1 MRHLTDEISARS
13 STRATFG
20 GSPSSSNT
28 NSGGLI
34 PKSPESGRRVD
45 VGGGAGADTA
55 ATDKLES
62 RVRDLELENTALR
75 DRIQEL
81 EATNLQLEDAA
92 KLQKDKEEAED
103 PRAAELLASMQQS
116 VVGDSVLR
124 DQLEDLQFQLKATQ
138 KRLKAASETIKKQ
151 AQRIE
156 LLEAS
161 Q

>member
-1 MRHLTDEISARS
+1 M
-13 STRATFG
+13 
-20 GSPSSSNT
+20 
-28 NSGGLI
+28 
-34 PKSPESGRRVD
+34 D